1 MEDLG
6 TCSPCFRADEDET
19 GREWEAEGRGPGL
32 GTACLQGVGL
42 GVAPTLVGKVWMV
55 LVFFSQMGAGQ
66 SFNSQFLQH
75 SGPRGPSVPSSM
87 NPASVGGLMGPSS
100 MSPMGIN
107 PTRAAGMAPLYSG
120 QRLPQQGYPGPPQA
134 QPLPRQGVKRAYSGE
149 VSSRAS
155 LLTRATR
162 VVGCERTGRA

>member
-6 TCSPCFRADEDET
+6 TCRPCFRADEDET

-75 SGPRGPSVPSSM
+75 SGPEGPAC
-87 NPASVGGLMGPSS
+87 PA
-100 MSPMGIN
+100 
-107 PTRAAGMAPLYSG
+107 A
-120 QRLPQQGYPGPPQA
+120 
-134 QPLPRQGVKRAYSGE
+134 
-149 VSSRAS
+149 
-155 LLTRATR
+155 
-162 VVGCERTGRA
+162 